1 MTEPSSPAA
10 ESYTQRRLKELGDE
24 FSVMF
29 ERAGREEYS
38 SGSMWQGKLETFLS
52 TSIQQAKQEMAKEL
66 AEEIEKMSNDVYGH
80 YEEFARQGFRRC
92 KQRVLSSLQSL

>member
-1 MTEPSSPAA
+1 MSTYKPTPSALEFQEKFKDIMIWIKVQPN
-10 ESYTQRRLKELGDE
+10 EDYTD
-24 FSVMF
+24 
-29 ERAGREEYS
+29 AIT
-38 SGSMWQGKLETFLS
+38 KLFDA
-52 TSIQQAKQEMAKEL
+52 SIQQAKQEMMKKL